1 MRTIRIGSGAGY
13 SGDRIEPAV
22 ELAEKGDIQYLVFE
36 CLGERTV
43 ALAQQAR
50 MKNPD
55 SGYDPLL
62 EERMRAVLPVCAS
75 QGIRIVT
82 NMGAANPLAAAR
94 KTAEIARSLGLS
106 SLKIAAIVGDDV
118 LDACKERDLPI
129 MEFDG
134 TIKQLGNRLLSANA
148 YLGAEPIAEA
158 LSAGADIVITGRA
171 SDPALFLAPMIH
183 AFGWAM
189 DDWNLLGQG
198 TVAGHLLECAG
209 QITGGYF
216 ADPGYKDIPDLA
228 RLGFPIG
235 EVGEDGGLVIT
246 KVKGSGGAVTAQTC
260 KEQLLYEVHDPT
272 QYIQPDVVA
281 DFSQVKVEE
290 IAPNRVRVSGG
301 RGTKRTGTLKVSVGY
316 VDSYIGEGQISYAG
330 PGALARGR
338 LALEI
343 VRERLKLTG
352 VAASELWFELIGVD
366 SLHGANLAAKANE
379 PYEVRVRVTGRTENL
394 REAVRIGNEVETLYT
409 NGPAAG
415 GGAVGVER
423 FDLVADSDSFAQIF
437 GAAGD
442 AHADLVRLAG
452 ARGDLS
458 PVQRVDADQLEPP
471 VAGGDAGEFQPLAN
485 DFQRQ
490 PPPRQCAGAGIGN
503 LALADIAVDVAN
515 RDLQRAGT
523 FCSPSAA
530 DPHAVR
536 RDLLDLHL
544 RKIRDHVGLDILRG
558 IVHLVEQLLLAGL
571 RRHRA
576 AGAFDL
582 GDDQAAVFADFADRK
597 AEPREIGNVLVAGVG
612 EVAAGDLAGA
622 FKQMS
627 GDGALPQQVPVIH
640 RPAEGV
646 NHRRQ
651 KQRGIGGAPG
661 DHDIGAAGERL
672 RDRLGAEIGI
682 GRQ

>member
-1 MRTIRIGSGAGY
+1 MMRTIRVGSGAGY

-50 MKNPD
+50 MKDPE

-62 EERMRAVLPVCAS
+62 EERMRAVLPVCAAK
-75 QGIRIVT
+75 GIKIVT
-82 NMGAANPLAAAR
+82 NMGAANPAAAAR

-129 MEFDG
+129 MEFEG
-134 TIKQLGNRLLSANA
+134 TIRQLGNRLLSANA

-158 LSAGADIVITGRA
+158 LSGGADIVITGRA

-216 ADPGYKDIPDLA
+216 ADPPYKNIPDLA

-235 EVGEDGGLVIT
+235 EIGEDGSLVIT
-246 KVKGSGGAVTAQTC
+246 KVEGSGGAVTAQTC

-272 QYIQPDVVA
+272 RYLQPDVTA
-281 DFSQVKVEE
+281 DFSQVTIEE
-290 IAPNRVRVSGG
+290 VGKDRVRVSGG
-301 RGTKRTGTLKVSVGY
+301 RGSERTGTLKISVGY

-352 VAASELWFELIGVD
+352 VAASELRFDLIGVD
-366 SLHGANLAAKANE
+366 SLHGTRVSAHAGE
-379 PYEVRVRVTGRTENL
+379 PYEVRVRVAGRTENR

-409 NGPAAG
+409 NGPAGG
-415 GGAVGVER
+415 GGAFKSARDV
-423 FDLVADSDSFAQIF
+423 VA
-437 GAAGD
+437 
-442 AHADLVRLAG
+442 
-452 ARGDLS
+452 
-458 PVQRVDADQLEPP
+458 
-471 VAGGDAGEFQPLAN
+471 VAS
-485 DFQRQ
+485 
-490 PPPRQCAGAGIGN
+490 
-503 LALADIAVDVAN
+503 V
-515 RDLQRAGT
+515 
-523 FCSPSAA
+523 
-530 DPHAVR
+530 
-536 RDLLDLHL
+536 LL
-544 RKIRDHVGLDILRG
+544 
-558 IVHLVEQLLLAGL
+558 
-571 RRHRA
+571 
-576 AGAFDL
+576 
-582 GDDQAAVFADFADRK
+582 
-597 AEPREIGNVLVAGVG
+597 PRELARPQVRFVG
-612 EVAAGDLAGA
+612 G
-622 FKQMS
+622 K
-627 GDGALPQQVPVIH
+627 
-640 RPAEGV
+640 
-646 NHRRQ
+646 
-651 KQRGIGGAPG
+651 
-661 DHDIGAAGERL
+661 
-672 RDRLGAEIGI
+672 
-682 GRQ
+682 

>member
-1 MRTIRIGSGAGY
+1 VSVTARSASDEATSAKKSDTAQKEESVRKVRIGSGAGY

-50 MKNPD
+50 MKDPD

-62 EERMRAVLPVCAS
+62 EERMRAVLPICAAR
-75 QGIRIVT
+75 GIKIVT
-82 NMGAANPLAAAR
+82 NMGAANPVAAAR

-106 SLKIAAIVGDDV
+106 SLRIAAVIGDDV
-118 LDACKERDLPI
+118 LDACKDGDLPI

-148 YLGAEPIAEA
+148 YLGAEPMAEA
-158 LSAGADIVITGRA
+158 LSGGADIVITGRA

-235 EVGEDGGLVIT
+235 EVGEDGSLVIT
-246 KVKGSGGAVTAQTC
+246 KVAGSGGAVTAQTC

-290 IAPNRVRVSGG
+290 IAADRVRVSGG

-338 LALEI
+338 LALQI

-352 VAASELWFELIGVD
+352 VPASELRFDLIGLD
-366 SLHGANLAAKANE
+366 SLHGAEISAHANE

-409 NGPAAG
+409 NGPAGG
-415 GGAVGVER
+415 GGAFKSARDV
-423 FDLVADSDSFAQIF
+423 VAVASF
-437 GAAGD
+437 
-442 AHADLVRLAG
+442 
-452 ARGDLS
+452 
-458 PVQRVDADQLEPP
+458 
-471 VAGGDAGEFQPLAN
+471 
-485 DFQRQ
+485 
-490 PPPRQCAGAGIGN
+490 
-503 LALADIAVDVAN
+503 
-515 RDLQRAGT
+515 
-523 FCSPSAA
+523 
-530 DPHAVR
+530 
-536 RDLLDLHL
+536 LL
-544 RKIRDHVGLDILRG
+544 
-558 IVHLVEQLLLAGL
+558 
-571 RRHRA
+571 
-576 AGAFDL
+576 
-582 GDDQAAVFADFADRK
+582 
-597 AEPREIGNVLVAGVG
+597 PRE
-612 EVAAGDLAGA
+612 LAR
-622 FKQMS
+622 
-627 GDGALPQQVPVIH
+627 PRIH
-640 RPAEGV
+640 FVEA
-646 NHRRQ
+646 
-651 KQRGIGGAPG
+651 
-661 DHDIGAAGERL
+661 
-672 RDRLGAEIGI
+672 
-682 GRQ
+682 